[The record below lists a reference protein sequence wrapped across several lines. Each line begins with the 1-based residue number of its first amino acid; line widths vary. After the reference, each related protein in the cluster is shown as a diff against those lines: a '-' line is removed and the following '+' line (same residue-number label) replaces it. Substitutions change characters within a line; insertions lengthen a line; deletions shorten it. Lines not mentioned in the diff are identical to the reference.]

1 MRNLRLSTKMVKI
14 HGIWD
19 HLLNQPMKYNGRE
32 CFIEDYIEQAH
43 QIRIFDEKE
52 QLIWKIES
60 KLHLFIQKLNC
71 FIKRWNEIKD

>member
-19 HLLNQPMKYNGRE
+19 YLLNQPMKYNGRK

-60 KLHLFIQKLNC
+60 KLQLIIQKLNC